1 MCFAYLFACCCCSFL
16 PETEEVQRQK
26 GLTCPFFTDVPV
38 TINLSSGLNR
48 HEVLRNKKKKV
59 DFTKSPKFADSW
71 GLLHQFINWEKFTN
85 ERKKW
90 SSIAMVFFSSPHFLI
105 GLVNSRHTL
114 EQPEAKQKKI
124 PSCLQ
129 VISRVWGSP
138 SCHRRPLMLTL
149 VMFG

>member
-1 MCFAYLFACCCCSFL
+1 MCFAYLFACCCRRFL

-90 SSIAMVFFSSPHFLI
+90 SSIAMVFFSSPHFVI
-105 GLVNSRHTL
+105 GLVNSCHTL

-129 VISRVWGSP
+129 AISRVWGSP
-138 SCHRRPLMLTL
+138 SYHRRPLMLTL